1 MQTRRDLKPLF
12 KVDSRKGYVFLELNL
27 KIILSKDSLETV
39 QAFDK
44 RIDECLVE
52 NKISP
57 WIFSCGNMD
66 TIPPPWLRPLVR
78 LARDLR
84 EKNLPFRL
92 FGATDPFIEFLKIQ
106 GLSDTFLVAESLKA
120 ALIQCKVPI
129 PVAFDV
135 KLLNPILAATIKV
148 IKVQAGIEVSS
159 GGIFIKKSSDPLA
172 GEISGIIAL
181 FSPNSKALV
190 ILTFPKLS
198 LLNIVSKIL
207 GEECIQLTPEV
218 ENSAADMLNLI
229 FDQAKMNMN
238 QEGLEIKTAVSGIL
252 SGTTTPSLD
261 TNRSLRFAIPFSHAL
276 GNFAIEVFISE

>member
-1 MQTRRDLKPLF
+1 MQTSKDFTPLF
-12 KVDSRKGYVFLELNL
+12 KIDPRKGYVFLELNL
-27 KIILSKDSLETV
+27 KIQLAKDSLETV
-39 QAFDK
+39 QEFDQ

-57 WIFSCGNMD
+57 WIFSCGHLD

-84 EKNLPFRL
+84 EKQLPFRL

-129 PVAFDV
+129 PVTFDV

-148 IKVQAGIEVSS
+148 IKVQAGIEVSA
-159 GGIFIKKSSDPLA
+159 GGIFSKKSSDPLS

-181 FSPNSKALV
+181 SSPNVKAL
-190 ILTFPKLS
+190 IMLTFPKLS

-207 GEECIQLTPEV
+207 GEECIQLTLEV

-229 FDQAKMNMN
+229 FDQAKMDLN

-261 TNRSLRFAIPFSHAL
+261 ANRGLRFVIPFSHPV